1 MVNIDNQN
9 LRAKL
14 LSYCAR
20 YNVQPVNTSSISQDP
35 SVDVCAESIRELTSY
50 LLSPIEQNIK
60 KELTQMFI
68 DSENPEIPY
77 FEVVMD
83 VMQFMNDFIGD
94 PHTVELIFARI
105 NNDTARKKLELDDK
119 IFYSDTEWTDAVA
132 EAAIQ
137 KLRDSGTARDYQFM
151 IDSLLGI
158 LSHST
163 GESGIKTARMRLGNI
178 IKKHSVYELDKLE
191 SLLEY

>member
-9 LRAKL
+9 LRTKL
-14 LSYCAR
+14 ISYCAK
-20 YNVQPVNTSSISQDP
+20 YNVQPVSTSSILQDS
-35 SVDVCAESIRELTSY
+35 SVEVCAESIRELTAY
-50 LLSPIEQNIK
+50 LLYPIEQNIK

-83 VMQFMNDFIGD
+83 VMQFMNDFVGD

-119 IFYSDTEWTDAVA
+119 VFYSDAEWTPECA
-132 EAAIQ
+132 EDAIQ

-151 IDSLLGI
+151 IDRLLEI

-178 IKKHSVYELDKLE
+178 VKKHSVYELDKLE
-191 SLLEY
+191 SLLE

>member
-1 MVNIDNQN
+1 MVNIDNQS
-9 LRAKL
+9 LRTKL

-20 YNVQPVNTSSISQDP
+20 YNVQSVSTSSISEEP
-35 SVDVCAESIRELTSY
+35 SVEVCAESILELTSY
-50 LLSPIEQNIK
+50 LMAPIEQNIK
-60 KELTQMFI
+60 KELSQMFI

-83 VMQFMNDFIGD
+83 VMQFMNDFVGD

-119 IFYSDTEWTDAVA
+119 IFYSDVDWTSEIA
-132 EAAIQ
+132 EGAIQ

-151 IDSLLGI
+151 IDSLLEI

-191 SLLEY
+191 SMLE

>member
-9 LRAKL
+9 LRTEL

-20 YNVQPVNTSSISQDP
+20 YNVQPVSTSSILQDP
-35 SVDVCAESIRELTSY
+35 SVEVCVESIRELTSY
-50 LLSPIEQNIK
+50 LMYPIEQNIK

-83 VMQFMNDFIGD
+83 VMQFMNDFVGD

-105 NNDTARKKLELDDK
+105 NNDTARKKLELDEK
-119 IFYSDTEWTDAVA
+119 IFYSDKEWTSELA
-132 EAAIQ
+132 EDAIQ

-151 IDSLLGI
+151 IDRLIDI

-178 IKKHSVYELDKLE
+178 IKKHSIYDLDKLE
-191 SLLEY
+191 SLLE

>member
-9 LRAKL
+9 LRTEL

-20 YNVQPVNTSSISQDP
+20 YNVQSVSTSSILQDP
-35 SVDVCAESIRELTSY
+35 SVEVCAESIRELTSY
-50 LLSPIEQNIK
+50 LMSPIEQNIK

-83 VMQFMNDFIGD
+83 VMQFMNDFVGD

-105 NNDTARKKLELDDK
+105 NNDTARKKLELDEK
-119 IFYSDTEWTDAVA
+119 IFYSDMEWTSELA
-132 EAAIQ
+132 EDAIQ

-151 IDSLLGI
+151 IDRLIDI

>member
-9 LRAKL
+9 LRTKL

-20 YNVQPVNTSSISQDP
+20 YNVQSVSTSSILQDP
-35 SVDVCAESIRELTSY
+35 SIEVCAESILELTSY
-50 LLSPIEQNIK
+50 LMNPIEQNIK

-83 VMQFMNDFIGD
+83 VMQFMNDFVGD
-94 PHTVELIFARI
+94 PHTVELTFARI

-119 IFYSDTEWTDAVA
+119 IFYSDKEWTSELA
-132 EAAIQ
+132 EDAIQ

-151 IDSLLGI
+151 IDCLLEI
-158 LSHST
+158 LLHST

-191 SLLEY
+191 SLLE

>member
-9 LRAKL
+9 LRTKL

-20 YNVQPVNTSSISQDP
+20 YNVRSVSTSSILQDP
-35 SVDVCAESIRELTSY
+35 SVEVCAESIRELTSY
-50 LLSPIEQNIK
+50 LISPIEQNIK

-83 VMQFMNDFIGD
+83 VMQFMNDFVGD

-105 NNDTARKKLELDDK
+105 NDDTARKKLELDDK
-119 IFYSDTEWTDAVA
+119 IFYSNLNWTSEVS
-132 EAAIQ
+132 EGAIQ

-151 IDSLLGI
+151 IDCLLEI

-178 IKKHSVYELDKLE
+178 IKKHSVHELDKLE
-191 SLLEY
+191 SLLE

>member
-1 MVNIDNQN
+1 MVNIDNQS
-9 LRAKL
+9 LRTKL

-20 YNVQPVNTSSISQDP
+20 YNVQSVSTSSISEEP
-35 SVDVCAESIRELTSY
+35 SVEVCAESILELTSY
-50 LLSPIEQNIK
+50 LMAPIEQNIK
-60 KELTQMFI
+60 KELSQMFI

-83 VMQFMNDFIGD
+83 VMQFMNDFVGD

-119 IFYSDTEWTDAVA
+119 IFYSDVDWTSEIA
-132 EAAIQ
+132 EGAIQ
-137 KLRDSGTARDYQFM
+137 ILRDSGTARDYQFM
-151 IDSLLGI
+151 IDSLLEI

-191 SLLEY
+191 SMLE

>member
-9 LRAKL
+9 LRTKL
-14 LSYCAR
+14 ISYCAK
-20 YNVQPVNTSSISQDP
+20 YNVQPVSTSSISQDS
-35 SVDVCAESIRELTSY
+35 SVEVCAESIRELTAY
-50 LLSPIEQNIK
+50 LLYPIEQNIK
-60 KELTQMFI
+60 KEMTQMFI

-83 VMQFMNDFIGD
+83 VMQFMNDFVGD

-119 IFYSDTEWTDAVA
+119 IFYSDAEWTPECA
-132 EAAIQ
+132 EDAIQ

-151 IDSLLGI
+151 IDRLLEI

-178 IKKHSVYELDKLE
+178 VKKHSVYELDKLE
-191 SLLEY
+191 SLLE

>member
-9 LRAKL
+9 LRTKL

-20 YNVQPVNTSSISQDP
+20 YNVPPVSTSSILQDP
-35 SVDVCAESIRELTSY
+35 SVELCAESIRELTSY
-50 LLSPIEQNIK
+50 LMYPVEQNIK

-83 VMQFMNDFIGD
+83 VMQFMNDFVGD

-105 NNDTARKKLELDDK
+105 NNDTARKKIERDDK
-119 IFYSDTEWTDAVA
+119 IFYSDIGWTSELAGD
-132 EAAIQ
+132 AIQ

-151 IDSLLGI
+151 IDRLLEI

-163 GESGIKTARMRLGNI
+163 DKSGIKTAHMRLGNI
-178 IKKHSVYELDKLE
+178 VKKHSVYELDNLE
-191 SLLEY
+191 SLLE

>member
-9 LRAKL
+9 LRTKL
-14 LSYCAR
+14 ISYCAK
-20 YNVQPVNTSSISQDP
+20 YNVQPVSTSSILQDS
-35 SVDVCAESIRELTSY
+35 SVEVCAESIRELTAY
-50 LLSPIEQNIK
+50 LLYPIEQNIK
-60 KELTQMFI
+60 KEMTQMFI

-83 VMQFMNDFIGD
+83 VMQFMNDFVGD

-119 IFYSDTEWTDAVA
+119 IFYSDAEWTPECA
-132 EAAIQ
+132 EDAIQ

-151 IDSLLGI
+151 IDRLLEI

-178 IKKHSVYELDKLE
+178 VKKHSVYELDKLE
-191 SLLEY
+191 SLLE